1 MSNLMLQQCLAVN
14 EVAGK
19 TPNPEIPFSWDRAE
33 NQMQLIES
41 ETFETRKA
49 IQQQDFDGFVDG
61 CADILMVTLGQAA
74 VNNMDIGTA
83 FTEMTNKLMS
93 RFDRTIDAAEETRK
107 KYEAL
112 GVETDLRTFTKDGQI
127 YYITVSARD
136 QGFEYP
142 AGKFLKSVYM
152 QKPDYG
158 TVIDEMVAAGVEP
171 LSEHLTAKSLNYR
184 LASTAYNTLMHPGH
198 QFNMSRPHRIHV
210 PLPVDE
216 HFTYPNKYME
226 IQILDTAPTS
236 TLHSVV

>member
-74 VNNMDIGTA
+74 VNNMDIGAA
-83 FTEMTNKLMS
+83 FTEMTNKLMT

-107 KYEAL
+107 KYEEL

-136 QGFEYP
+136 QGPEYP

-152 QKPDYG
+152 QKPNYG
-158 TVIDEMVAAGVEP
+158 AVIETMAQCGVEP
-171 LSEHLTAKSLNYR
+171 LSHR
-184 LASTAYNTLMHPGH
+184 LVEQTQKYVVGQLLHETFIHPDIDLKPNSTVRVPVP
-198 QFNMSRPHRIHV
+198 FNPSFDTQTKGRFV
-210 PLPVDE
+210 
-216 HFTYPNKYME
+216 E
-226 IQILDTAPTS
+226 IQVKEI
-236 TLHSVV
+236 TLEPWG